1 MKRFMIV
8 LMAVMTAF
16 PLWAGTGLS
25 DMKWGVRLG
34 YNIGG
39 TAPLSMPA
47 QVRKLNSFTPTASIN
62 TGVDGRMP
70 LKDRWGLTTGLHFE
84 NKGLK
89 AGITA
94 KGYHMALVMDESE
107 LEGDFTGRVDIN
119 VKQWM
124 FTLPVMATYTLSP
137 KVMLKAGPYVSLLT
151 NGGFDGDAYNGYL
164 RQDNPTGPK
173 VEMAGKDGK
182 HGVFEFDDDMRKVQL
197 GIGGGADWAVGG
209 RLGLCFELS
218 WGLLPVFKS
227 DFKTI
232 KETLYPIYGTI
243 GFTYQ
248 LN

>member
-1 MKRFMIV
+1 
-8 LMAVMTAF
+8 
-16 PLWAGTGLS
+16 
-25 DMKWGVRLG
+25 
-34 YNIGG
+34 
-39 TAPLSMPA
+39 
-47 QVRKLNSFTPTASIN
+47 
-62 TGVDGRMP
+62 
-70 LKDRWGLTTGLHFE
+70 
-84 NKGLK
+84 
-89 AGITA
+89 
-94 KGYHMALVMDESE
+94 
-107 LEGDFTGRVDIN
+107 
-119 VKQWM
+119 
-124 FTLPVMATYTLSP
+124 
-137 KVMLKAGPYVSLLT
+137 MLKAGPYVSLLT

-209 RLGLCFELS
+209 RLGLSFELS

>member
-1 MKRFMIV
+1 MHELFQHQWIDVQEVCLSFKNTSNRINDKTDVTELFSV
-8 LMAVMTAF
+8 LVDVI
-16 PLWAGTGLS
+16 PGL
-25 DMKWGVRLG
+25 
-34 YNIGG
+34 
-39 TAPLSMPA
+39 
-47 QVRKLNSFTPTASIN
+47 
-62 TGVDGRMP
+62 
-70 LKDRWGLTTGLHFE
+70 
-84 NKGLK
+84 
-89 AGITA
+89 
-94 KGYHMALVMDESE
+94 ALDH
-107 LEGDFTGRVDIN
+107 DIN

-173 VEMAGKDGK
+173 VEMAGKDVK

>member
-1 MKRFMIV
+1 MRRWIMICMV
-8 LMAVMTAF
+8 ALSTIQ
-16 PLWAGTGLS
+16 LWAGTGLN
-25 DMKWGVRLG
+25 DVKWGVRLG

-47 QVRKLNSFTPTASIN
+47 QMRKINSFTPSASPSI
-62 TGVDGRMP
+62 GIDGRMP
-70 LKDRWGLTTGLHFE
+70 LSDRWGLTSGVHFE
-84 NKGLK
+84 NKALK

-107 LEGDFTGRVDIN
+107 LEGDFTGRVDID

-124 FTLPVMATYTLSP
+124 FTIPVMVTYSVSP
-137 KVMLKAGPYVSLLT
+137 KFALKGGPFVSFLT
-151 NGGFDGDAYNGYL
+151 STGFDGDAYNGYL

-182 HGVFEFDDDMRKVQL
+182 HGVFEFGDDMRRFQYGV
-197 GIGGGADWAVGG
+197 GVGADWAMAG
-209 RLGLCFELS
+209 RLGLCVELN
-218 WGLLPVFKS
+218 WGLMPIFKS